1 MPPSFKEVYFRNFIS
16 FLLFFVFL
24 LRYEYNKYGTIYE
37 KSALHII
44 LEAVYSENY
53 SKFAMEFEYKCFSVR

>member
-1 MPPSFKEVYFRNFIS
+1 MPH
-16 FLLFFVFL
+16 LLKKYFFVILLVSYYFLYFL

-44 LEAVYSENY
+44 LIDIMSLYD
-53 SKFAMEFEYKCFSVR
+53 

>member
-1 MPPSFKEVYFRNFIS
+1 MLHQRKDGVKIFSDFAKLERFSQNAF
-16 FLLFFVFL
+16 FLYLCSLHALLL

-44 LEAVYSENY
+44 LIDIMSLYD
-53 SKFAMEFEYKCFSVR
+53 

>member
-1 MPPSFKEVYFRNFIS
+1 MPPSFKEVFFRNFIS

-24 LRYEYNKYGTIYE
+24 LRYEYNKYCTIYE

-44 LEAVYSENY
+44 LIDIMSLYD
-53 SKFAMEFEYKCFSVR
+53 

>member
-1 MPPSFKEVYFRNFIS
+1 MLNYSVAE
-16 FLLFFVFL
+16 
-24 LRYEYNKYGTIYE
+24 LRV
-37 KSALHII
+37 HII

>member
-1 MPPSFKEVYFRNFIS
+1 MPPSFKEVFFCNFIS

-44 LEAVYSENY
+44 LIDNLLYVCN
-53 SKFAMEFEYKCFSVR
+53 

>member
-1 MPPSFKEVYFRNFIS
+1 MPPSFKEVFFRNFIS

-24 LRYEYNKYGTIYE
+24 LRYKYNKYGTIYE

-44 LEAVYSENY
+44 L
-53 SKFAMEFEYKCFSVR
+53 SK

>member
-1 MPPSFKEVYFRNFIS
+1 MPSSFKEVFFRNFIG

-24 LRYEYNKYGTIYE
+24 LRYEYNKYGTIYG

-44 LEAVYSENY
+44 LIDIMSLYD
-53 SKFAMEFEYKCFSVR
+53 

>member
-1 MPPSFKEVYFRNFIS
+1 MPHLLKKYFFRNFIS

-44 LEAVYSENY
+44 LIDIMSLYD
-53 SKFAMEFEYKCFSVR
+53 

>member
-1 MPPSFKEVYFRNFIS
+1 MPPSFKEVFFRNFIS

-24 LRYEYNKYGTIYE
+24 LRYKYNKYGTIYE

-44 LEAVYSENY
+44 LIDNPLYVCN
-53 SKFAMEFEYKCFSVR
+53 